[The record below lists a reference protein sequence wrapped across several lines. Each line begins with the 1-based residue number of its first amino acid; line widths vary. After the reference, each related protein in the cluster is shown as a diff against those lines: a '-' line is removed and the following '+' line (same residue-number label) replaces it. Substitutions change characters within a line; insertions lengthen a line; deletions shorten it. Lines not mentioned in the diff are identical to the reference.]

1 MFLHLPINHPLRGLY
16 RSLGALAG
24 LYVLVFGIV
33 GLTVSSGHAAFGRG
47 PYVALG
53 LHTNVAFS
61 VLSILVGLVVL
72 VAAVVGRNVAQYVFL
87 FGGLVFLG
95 AGMAMLALMQ
105 TGLNVLNYTVATCV
119 VSFLI
124 GLVMVTSGL
133 YTRTGPPARAKAV
146 DEHRHA
152 PPARPARQAGA
163 TA

>member
-47 PYVALG
+47 PYVAL
-53 LHTNVAFS
+53 V
-61 VLSILVGLVVL
+61 
-72 VAAVVGRNVAQYVFL
+72 

-133 YTRTGPPARAKAV
+133 YTRTGPPAQAKAA

-152 PPARPARQAGA
+152 PPARPTRQAGA

>member
-1 MFLHLPINHPLRGLY
+1 MAEVSPRRGLLDCQ
-16 RSLGALAG
+16 RQIHAVVRAALNQAVRWG
-24 LYVLVFGIV
+24 L
-33 GLTVSSGHAAFGRG
+33 
-47 PYVALG
+47 
-53 LHTNVAFS
+53 
-61 VLSILVGLVVL
+61 
-72 VAAVVGRNVAQYVFL
+72 VGRNVAQYVFL

-133 YTRTGPPARAKAV
+133 YTRTGPPAQAKAV

>member
-87 FGGLVFLG
+87 FG
-95 AGMAMLALMQ
+95 
-105 TGLNVLNYTVATCV
+105 
-119 VSFLI
+119 
-124 GLVMVTSGL
+124 LVMVTSGL

>member
-133 YTRTGPPARAKAV
+133 YTRTGPPAQAKAV